1 MQENAFVAGPNMDF
15 LKLIT
20 ERSKLSLDLGKI
32 ATVEE
37 TIDSLGTTKEQV
49 NEVIS
54 QINEQIKQSKPWVDE
69 EEYFEAIGEFE
80 LLTAEEEIE
89 LSQTIQ
95 LGKLES
101 EWRFICSNL
110 KLSAYWTKVLSYTDY
125 PLEDRLHEA
134 NLGLMHAL
142 EKFDWEKGF
151 KFSTYATHAIRRQI
165 IGNRE
170 KERVKRIKIY
180 EPETFLNV
188 MCMRKILELSEGK
201 PAPPLKKRSFYEL
214 KFKEGF
220 PLLT

>member
-15 LKLIT
+15 LELIT
-20 ERSKLSLDLGKI
+20 ERSKLSLDLGKL

-49 NEVIS
+49 NKVIS
-54 QINEQIKQSKPWVDE
+54 QINEQIKQSKPWVCE
-69 EEYFEAIGEFE
+69 EEYFEAIGVFE
-80 LLTAEEEIE
+80 LLTKEEEIE

-95 LGKLES
+95 LGDLES

-110 KLSAYWTKVLSYTDY
+110 KLSAYWGKRWSSEEYRMDAF
-125 PLEDRLHEA
+125 HEA

-151 KFSTYATHAIRRQI
+151 KFSTYATNWLKTSVSR
-165 IGNRE
+165 NKD
-170 KERVKRIKIY
+170 KERVTRIKIY

-201 PAPPLKKRSFYEL
+201 PAPPLKKRAFYEL